1 MKNQLNGIQ
10 KFGLILALIGVLF
23 LLFPRL
29 IGNTAILL
37 FAGFIMTIGVYLLV
51 KSFKLGSVFLS
62 ALCIGLVVVGL
73 VIFLNP
79 GIILFVVGIG
89 CMMSGLGDFLYLLAN
104 PDRKWAR
111 LIYPVVLILI
121 GVYATF
127 NSSAAITT
135 IVLILGFV
143 LLVLGGLMIIRG
155 KEFINITKQTPFRY
169 TGAKPYN
176 QQQRKTKQ
184 DDDII
189 DVDYRER
196 D

>member
-10 KFGLILALIGVLF
+10 KFGLIVALIGVLF

-37 FAGFIMTIGVYLLV
+37 FAGFIMAIGVYFLI
-51 KSFKLGSVFLS
+51 KSFKLGSIFLS
-62 ALCIGLVVVGL
+62 SLSIGLSLIGL
-73 VIFLNP
+73 VIFMNP

-89 CMMSGLGDFLYLLAN
+89 CIVSGMGDFLYFLSN
-104 PDRKWAR
+104 PDRKWIR
-111 LIYPVVLILI
+111 LIYPIVLILVGI
-121 GVYATF
+121 YATF
-127 NSSAAITT
+127 NSSAALTT
-135 IVLILGFV
+135 MVLILGFI
-143 LLVLGGLMIIRG
+143 LLVLGGLLIIRG
-155 KEFINITKQTPFRY
+155 KEFITNQAPFRY
-169 TGAKPYN
+169 TGTKSYN
-176 QQQRKTKQ
+176 QQQKQQKQ